1 MDKQDLLEGCISDI
15 SGKGDRD
22 YKAFQETFCARCRN
36 PECVHAQ
43 WSKDKFS
50 ARVSTQEDRFFN
62 TPQIVATE
70 HPKFAQIPDFINMF
84 QEAIRLEAAD
94 RLGDWSIPDVPK
106 FNVGGAPKEDPVVE
120 AAVQNMMLEDAP
132 SEDPEEDAPL
142 PEEDAT
148 PVEPEVPVTIPKPVP
163 SVTPTTPVT
172 TVHVGN
178 TSVKDGIMIGGAT
191 PPVLSPVT
199 KEDPWAPKPKVIQ
212 PGATIT
218 MGQKSDG

>member
-1 MDKQDLLEGCISDI
+1 
-15 SGKGDRD
+15 
-22 YKAFQETFCARCRN
+22 
-36 PECVHAQ
+36 
-43 WSKDKFS
+43 
-50 ARVSTQEDRFFN
+50 
-62 TPQIVATE
+62 
-70 HPKFAQIPDFINMF
+70 
-84 QEAIRLEAAD
+84 
-94 RLGDWSIPDVPK
+94 
-106 FNVGGAPKEDPVVE
+106 
-120 AAVQNMMLEDAP
+120 MMLEDAP

-199 KEDPWAPKPKVIQ
+199 EKDPWAPKPNVIQ